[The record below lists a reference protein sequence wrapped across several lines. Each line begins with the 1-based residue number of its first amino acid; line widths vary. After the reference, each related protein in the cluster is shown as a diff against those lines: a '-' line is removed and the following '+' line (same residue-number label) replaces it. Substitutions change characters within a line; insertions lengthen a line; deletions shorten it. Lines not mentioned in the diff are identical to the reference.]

1 MDDFSVRVHHRG
13 RFCSDKGKNEYIDG
27 EVTTVDWC
35 DRDRW
40 SVIEAYDVVGKLG
53 YIAENIGVLWY
64 KDTELGLEGLKLLKG
79 DEEAME
85 MANIGVEKKVVD
97 LYVVHKASIPD
108 DFCYDIGYLDVG
120 GGSKVVEEECV
131 DADSGPSDIRQA
143 QNIQAEAQGG
153 GVDMEAQMQGLVDA
167 HLSAE
172 EVLQNIGDGD
182 NSEEED
188 DTDDPDYEA
197 DSDLHFSD
205 SEDDYCGDDGLFDVD
220 ITLGEMHQDIR
231 KSKKSKSA
239 VEKLKKTQKVAA
251 GKRKSSHLSDD
262 EGLNSDELEEVSSE
276 DDEASKKKFPV
287 HKELKDMSKYKWEAG
302 TLYATREEFKEAV
315 TSYAVHT
322 GRNIKFP
329 VVDNVRVRAKCGD
342 GCEWFAYAVKMAN
355 EDSWQLR
362 TVNDHHSC
370 NTVFD
375 IKVMKS
381 KWLAKV
387 FRRKVEENPKLKLGT
402 IQSRTLRKWNVQISR
417 AKAFRAK
424 QIALVDIN
432 GTFREQYRRLYDYC
446 HELLRTNPGSSVKLH
461 VQLPPAAQIEHP
473 DTTVDLSPRF
483 HRIYICLKACKE
495 SFMKCR
501 PMIGLD
507 GCFLKTPYGGWLLVA
522 MGWDP
527 NDQMLPIAY
536 AVVEAETKDS
546 WTWFLSNLID
556 DIGVD
561 KLLRSTFMSDQQ
573 KGLVPTF
580 DELLPGVD
588 HRFCVRH
595 LYANFK
601 KKFPGLNLKKRMWR
615 AAKCTY
621 LAAWEKELM
630 EIRAISEGAYRH
642 LIGIRPK
649 YWTKSRFEFYPKCDA
664 LVNNMCESFNSAIVE
679 SREKPILTM
688 LEDIRVYLMKRWAEN
703 RVLIEKYKDD
713 ILPRIKL
720 KLQKEIDASRW
731 WFPVAAGIS
740 KFEVIRGRDKFVV
753 DLLKKECTCRKFQ
766 MTGLPCPHAVSAINC
781 AKDDIRKYVSSCYTK
796 AAYVACY
803 TPMINPCNGHTMWER
818 TTHPDVMPPPHRVPI
833 GRPKKKRARGEGEE
847 PQGPSTSRLGLQQKC
862 SRCLKLGHNKRGCPL
877 RRPNETTAA
886 PFSASPAQN
895 NNAGTAT
902 TSPVQHSTARNAG
915 STGSVH
921 KSTRLASVAA
931 RPNTQPNA
939 HKKFQPPRPT
949 RILRSNSTSTAQ
961 GQPSSQGSQTQ
972 SALTGS

>member
-40 SVIEAYDVVGKLG
+40 SVIEAYDVVEKLG

-97 LYVVHKASIPD
+97 LYVVHKASIPN

-251 GKRKSSHLSDD
+251 GKRKSSRLSDD

-432 GTFREQYRRLYDYC
+432 GTFREQYRRLYDYY

-461 VQLPPAAQIEHP
+461 VQLPPAAQTEHP

-522 MGWDP
+522 LGWDP

-556 DIGVD
+556 DIGAD

-601 KKFPGLNLKKRMWR
+601 KKN
-615 AAKCTY
+615 
-621 LAAWEKELM
+621 
-630 EIRAISEGAYRH
+630 
-642 LIGIRPK
+642 
-649 YWTKSRFEFYPKCDA
+649 
-664 LVNNMCESFNSAIVE
+664 
-679 SREKPILTM
+679 
-688 LEDIRVYLMKRWAEN
+688 
-703 RVLIEKYKDD
+703 
-713 ILPRIKL
+713 
-720 KLQKEIDASRW
+720 
-731 WFPVAAGIS
+731 
-740 KFEVIRGRDKFVV
+740 
-753 DLLKKECTCRKFQ
+753 FQ
-766 MTGLPCPHAVSAINC
+766 G
-781 AKDDIRKYVSSCYTK
+781 
-796 AAYVACY
+796 
-803 TPMINPCNGHTMWER
+803 
-818 TTHPDVMPPPHRVPI
+818 
-833 GRPKKKRARGEGEE
+833 
-847 PQGPSTSRLGLQQKC
+847 
-862 SRCLKLGHNKRGCPL
+862 
-877 RRPNETTAA
+877 
-886 PFSASPAQN
+886 
-895 NNAGTAT
+895 
-902 TSPVQHSTARNAG
+902 
-915 STGSVH
+915 
-921 KSTRLASVAA
+921 
-931 RPNTQPNA
+931 
-939 HKKFQPPRPT
+939 
-949 RILRSNSTSTAQ
+949 
-961 GQPSSQGSQTQ
+961 
-972 SALTGS
+972 

>member
-143 QNIQAEAQGG
+143 QNIQAEAQCG

-239 VEKLKKTQKVAA
+239 VEKLKKTQKVVA
-251 GKRKSSHLSDD
+251 GKRKSSRLSDD

-287 HKELKDMSKYKWEAG
+287 HKELKDMSKYQWEAG

-417 AKAFRAK
+417 AKTFRAK

-461 VQLPPAAQIEHP
+461 L
-473 DTTVDLSPRF
+473 
-483 HRIYICLKACKE
+483 
-495 SFMKCR
+495 
-501 PMIGLD
+501 
-507 GCFLKTPYGGWLLVA
+507 
-522 MGWDP
+522 
-527 NDQMLPIAY
+527 
-536 AVVEAETKDS
+536 
-546 WTWFLSNLID
+546 
-556 DIGVD
+556 
-561 KLLRSTFMSDQQ
+561 
-573 KGLVPTF
+573 
-580 DELLPGVD
+580 
-588 HRFCVRH
+588 
-595 LYANFK
+595 
-601 KKFPGLNLKKRMWR
+601 
-615 AAKCTY
+615 
-621 LAAWEKELM
+621 
-630 EIRAISEGAYRH
+630 
-642 LIGIRPK
+642 
-649 YWTKSRFEFYPKCDA
+649 
-664 LVNNMCESFNSAIVE
+664 
-679 SREKPILTM
+679 
-688 LEDIRVYLMKRWAEN
+688 
-703 RVLIEKYKDD
+703 
-713 ILPRIKL
+713 
-720 KLQKEIDASRW
+720 
-731 WFPVAAGIS
+731 
-740 KFEVIRGRDKFVV
+740 
-753 DLLKKECTCRKFQ
+753 
-766 MTGLPCPHAVSAINC
+766 
-781 AKDDIRKYVSSCYTK
+781 
-796 AAYVACY
+796 
-803 TPMINPCNGHTMWER
+803 
-818 TTHPDVMPPPHRVPI
+818 
-833 GRPKKKRARGEGEE
+833 
-847 PQGPSTSRLGLQQKC
+847 
-862 SRCLKLGHNKRGCPL
+862 
-877 RRPNETTAA
+877 
-886 PFSASPAQN
+886 
-895 NNAGTAT
+895 
-902 TSPVQHSTARNAG
+902 
-915 STGSVH
+915 
-921 KSTRLASVAA
+921 
-931 RPNTQPNA
+931 
-939 HKKFQPPRPT
+939 
-949 RILRSNSTSTAQ
+949 
-961 GQPSSQGSQTQ
+961 
-972 SALTGS
+972 

>member
-13 RFCSDKGKNEYIDG
+13 RFCSDKGKTEYVDG

-53 YIAENIGVLWY
+53 YIAENIGKLWY
-64 KDTELGLEGLKLLKG
+64 KDTELRLEGLKLLKG

-120 GGSKVVEEECV
+120 GDSKVVEEECV
-131 DADSGPSDIRQA
+131 DADSGPSDNRQA
-143 QNIQAEAQGG
+143 QNIEVEAQCE
-153 GVDMEAQMQGLVDA
+153 GVDMEAQMQGLVDV
-167 HLSAE
+167 HLNAE
-172 EVLQNIGDGD
+172 EVLQNVGDGD

-188 DTDDPDYEA
+188 DSDDPDYKA

-231 KSKKSKSA
+231 KSKKSKSV
-239 VEKLKKTQKVAA
+239 VEKLKKTQKVAV
-251 GKRKSSHLSDD
+251 GKRKSSRLSDD

-432 GTFREQYRRLYDYC
+432 GTFREQ
-446 HELLRTNPGSSVKLH
+446 
-461 VQLPPAAQIEHP
+461 
-473 DTTVDLSPRF
+473 
-483 HRIYICLKACKE
+483 
-495 SFMKCR
+495 
-501 PMIGLD
+501 
-507 GCFLKTPYGGWLLVA
+507 
-522 MGWDP
+522 
-527 NDQMLPIAY
+527 
-536 AVVEAETKDS
+536 
-546 WTWFLSNLID
+546 
-556 DIGVD
+556 
-561 KLLRSTFMSDQQ
+561 
-573 KGLVPTF
+573 
-580 DELLPGVD
+580 
-588 HRFCVRH
+588 
-595 LYANFK
+595 
-601 KKFPGLNLKKRMWR
+601 
-615 AAKCTY
+615 
-621 LAAWEKELM
+621 
-630 EIRAISEGAYRH
+630 
-642 LIGIRPK
+642 
-649 YWTKSRFEFYPKCDA
+649 
-664 LVNNMCESFNSAIVE
+664 
-679 SREKPILTM
+679 
-688 LEDIRVYLMKRWAEN
+688 
-703 RVLIEKYKDD
+703 VLIEKYKDD

-781 AKDDIRKYVSSCYTK
+781 AKDDIRKYVASCYTK

-877 RRPNETTAA
+877 RRPTETTAA
-886 PFSASPAQN
+886 TSSAQN

-902 TSPVQHSTARNAG
+902 SSPSQHSTAKKAG
-915 STGSVH
+915 STGSAH
-921 KSTRLASVAA
+921 KRTRLANVAA
-931 RPNTQPNA
+931 RPNTQPTA
-939 HKKFQPPRPT
+939 QKKFQPPRPT
-949 RILRSNSTSTAQ
+949 RILRSNSTSTAH

-972 SALTGS
+972 STLTGS

>member
-1 MDDFSVRVHHRG
+1 
-13 RFCSDKGKNEYIDG
+13 
-27 EVTTVDWC
+27 
-35 DRDRW
+35 
-40 SVIEAYDVVGKLG
+40 
-53 YIAENIGVLWY
+53 
-64 KDTELGLEGLKLLKG
+64 
-79 DEEAME
+79 
-85 MANIGVEKKVVD
+85 
-97 LYVVHKASIPD
+97 
-108 DFCYDIGYLDVG
+108 
-120 GGSKVVEEECV
+120 
-131 DADSGPSDIRQA
+131 
-143 QNIQAEAQGG
+143 
-153 GVDMEAQMQGLVDA
+153 MQGLVDA
-167 HLSAE
+167 HLSTE

-197 DSDLHFSD
+197 DSDMHFSD

-251 GKRKSSHLSDD
+251 GKRKSSRLSDD

-342 GCEWFAYAVKMAN
+342 GCEWFAYAVKMTN

-461 VQLPPAAQIEHP
+461 VQLPPAAQTEHP

-507 GCFLKTPYGGWLLVA
+507 GCFLKTPYGRWLLVA
-522 MGWDP
+522 LGWDP

-556 DIGVD
+556 DIGAD

-573 KGLVPTF
+573 KSCG
-580 DELLPGVD
+580 ELLQHHQSSIALQEMLD
-588 HRFCVRH
+588 
-595 LYANFK
+595 L
-601 KKFPGLNLKKRMWR
+601 
-615 AAKCTY
+615 
-621 LAAWEKELM
+621 LAQ
-630 EIRAISEGAYRH
+630 
-642 LIGIRPK
+642 
-649 YWTKSRFEFYPKCDA
+649 C
-664 LVNNMCESFNSAIVE
+664 
-679 SREKPILTM
+679 
-688 LEDIRVYLMKRWAEN
+688 IRVPGWPVLQQGLIPNQMHTKNFSHQDQLEFLGATLLQLHRDN
-703 RVLIEKYKDD
+703 PHHKGVRLRVLSQGLSCVTSCVWCLFWKIEKC
-713 ILPRIKL
+713 
-720 KLQKEIDASRW
+720 W
-731 WFPVAAGIS
+731 H
-740 KFEVIRGRDKFVV
+740 FV
-753 DLLKKECTCRKFQ
+753 L
-766 MTGLPCPHAVSAINC
+766 
-781 AKDDIRKYVSSCYTK
+781 
-796 AAYVACY
+796 
-803 TPMINPCNGHTMWER
+803 
-818 TTHPDVMPPPHRVPI
+818 
-833 GRPKKKRARGEGEE
+833 
-847 PQGPSTSRLGLQQKC
+847 
-862 SRCLKLGHNKRGCPL
+862 
-877 RRPNETTAA
+877 
-886 PFSASPAQN
+886 
-895 NNAGTAT
+895 
-902 TSPVQHSTARNAG
+902 
-915 STGSVH
+915 
-921 KSTRLASVAA
+921 
-931 RPNTQPNA
+931 
-939 HKKFQPPRPT
+939 
-949 RILRSNSTSTAQ
+949 
-961 GQPSSQGSQTQ
+961 
-972 SALTGS
+972 

>member
-1 MDDFSVRVHHRG
+1 
-13 RFCSDKGKNEYIDG
+13 
-27 EVTTVDWC
+27 
-35 DRDRW
+35 
-40 SVIEAYDVVGKLG
+40 
-53 YIAENIGVLWY
+53 
-64 KDTELGLEGLKLLKG
+64 
-79 DEEAME
+79 
-85 MANIGVEKKVVD
+85 
-97 LYVVHKASIPD
+97 
-108 DFCYDIGYLDVG
+108 
-120 GGSKVVEEECV
+120 
-131 DADSGPSDIRQA
+131 
-143 QNIQAEAQGG
+143 
-153 GVDMEAQMQGLVDA
+153 
-167 HLSAE
+167 
-172 EVLQNIGDGD
+172 
-182 NSEEED
+182 
-188 DTDDPDYEA
+188 
-197 DSDLHFSD
+197 
-205 SEDDYCGDDGLFDVD
+205 
-220 ITLGEMHQDIR
+220 MHQDIR
-231 KSKKSKSA
+231 KSKKSKSV
-239 VEKLKKTQKVAA
+239 VEKLKKTQKVAV
-251 GKRKSSHLSDD
+251 GKRKSSRLSDD

-287 HKELKDMSKYKWEAG
+287 HKELKDMSMYKWESG

-424 QIALVDIN
+424 QIAL
-432 GTFREQYRRLYDYC
+432 
-446 HELLRTNPGSSVKLH
+446 
-461 VQLPPAAQIEHP
+461 
-473 DTTVDLSPRF
+473 
-483 HRIYICLKACKE
+483 ACKE

-556 DIGVD
+556 DIGAE

-621 LAAWEKELM
+621 LAAWKKELM

-781 AKDDIRKYVSSCYTK
+781 AKYDIRKYVATCYTK

-803 TPMINPCNGHTMWER
+803 VPMINPCNGHTMWER
-818 TTHPDVMPPPHRVPI
+818 TIHPDVVPPPHRVPI

-847 PQGPSTSRLGLQQKC
+847 PHGPSTSRLGLQQKC
-862 SRCLKLGHNKRGCPL
+862 SHCLKLGHNKRGCPL
-877 RRPNETTAA
+877 RRPTETTAA
-886 PFSASPAQN
+886 TSSAQN

-902 TSPVQHSTARNAG
+902 SSPSQHSTAKKAG
-915 STGSVH
+915 STGSAH
-921 KSTRLASVAA
+921 KRTRLANVAA
-931 RPNTQPNA
+931 RPNTQPTA
-939 HKKFQPPRPT
+939 QKKFQPPRPT
-949 RILRSNSTSTAQ
+949 RILRSNSTSTAH

-972 SALTGS
+972 STLTGS

>member
-13 RFCSDKGKNEYIDG
+13 RFCSDKGKTEYVDG

-53 YIAENIGVLWY
+53 YIAENIEVLWY

-120 GGSKVVEEECV
+120 GDSKVVKEECV
-131 DADSGPSDIRQA
+131 DADSGPSDNRQA
-143 QNIQAEAQGG
+143 QNIEVEAQCE
-153 GVDMEAQMQGLVDA
+153 GVDMEAQMQGLVDV
-167 HLSAE
+167 HLNAE
-172 EVLQNIGDGD
+172 EVLQNVGDGD

-188 DTDDPDYEA
+188 DSDDPDYEA

-239 VEKLKKTQKVAA
+239 IEKLKKTQKVAV
-251 GKRKSSHLSDD
+251 GKRKSSRLSDD

-287 HKELKDMSKYKWEAG
+287 HKELKDMSMYKWESG

-417 AKAFRAK
+417 AKAFRDK
-424 QIALVDIN
+424 QIAL
-432 GTFREQYRRLYDYC
+432 
-446 HELLRTNPGSSVKLH
+446 
-461 VQLPPAAQIEHP
+461 
-473 DTTVDLSPRF
+473 
-483 HRIYICLKACKE
+483 
-495 SFMKCR
+495 
-501 PMIGLD
+501 
-507 GCFLKTPYGGWLLVA
+507 TPYGGWLLVA

-527 NDQMLPIAY
+527 NDQM
-536 AVVEAETKDS
+536 
-546 WTWFLSNLID
+546 
-556 DIGVD
+556 
-561 KLLRSTFMSDQQ
+561 
-573 KGLVPTF
+573 
-580 DELLPGVD
+580 
-588 HRFCVRH
+588 
-595 LYANFK
+595 
-601 KKFPGLNLKKRMWR
+601 
-615 AAKCTY
+615 
-621 LAAWEKELM
+621 
-630 EIRAISEGAYRH
+630 
-642 LIGIRPK
+642 
-649 YWTKSRFEFYPKCDA
+649 
-664 LVNNMCESFNSAIVE
+664 
-679 SREKPILTM
+679 
-688 LEDIRVYLMKRWAEN
+688 
-703 RVLIEKYKDD
+703 
-713 ILPRIKL
+713 
-720 KLQKEIDASRW
+720 
-731 WFPVAAGIS
+731 
-740 KFEVIRGRDKFVV
+740 
-753 DLLKKECTCRKFQ
+753 
-766 MTGLPCPHAVSAINC
+766 
-781 AKDDIRKYVSSCYTK
+781 
-796 AAYVACY
+796 
-803 TPMINPCNGHTMWER
+803 WER
-818 TTHPDVMPPPHRVPI
+818 TIHPDVVPPPHRVPI

-847 PQGPSTSRLGLQQKC
+847 PHGPSTSRLGLQQKC
-862 SRCLKLGHNKRGCPL
+862 SHCLKLGHNKRGCPF
-877 RRPNETTAA
+877 RRPTETTAA
-886 PFSASPAQN
+886 TSSAQN

-902 TSPVQHSTARNAG
+902 SSPSQHSTAKKAG
-915 STGSVH
+915 STGS
-921 KSTRLASVAA
+921 
-931 RPNTQPNA
+931 A
-939 HKKFQPPRPT
+939 HKRT
-949 RILRSNSTSTAQ
+949 RALGSHSLGFLILAENEEDEDADIKLLEIEVEDEKDNKQ
-961 GQPSSQGSQTQ
+961 NKKEKKK
-972 SALTGS
+972 L